1 MLTVDSTKKASGE
14 IVAMMAKQLKKDLG
28 AITPD
33 KRIKED
39 LNADSL
45 DIVELIMSIEDKYGI
60 SVPDEAALEIKTVGD
75 LVAYVEKTAKA

>member
-1 MLTVDSTKKASGE
+1 MDNQKTSDK
-14 IVAMMAKQLKKDLG
+14 IVAMMAKQLNKKLEEV
-28 AITPD
+28 TPN

-45 DIVELIMSIEDKYGI
+45 DIVELIMSIEEKYNI

-75 LVAYVEKTAKA
+75 LIAFVEKTENN